1 MKIGKLEETLKK
13 AIKYTDRSIYIE
25 GPIGVGKTETINRIA
40 EMEGYDI
47 VNIPIET
54 MEFYDFK
61 MNKIENG
68 KMRSYYNEDLPD
80 DEPVGTYGLLVFE
93 DLTASDRQTV
103 YAVMNFLL
111 TGKIGN
117 YVLPKRWKMIST
129 GNREEDGILTPIP
142 KVVKTRMLVLTVNYS
157 VEDFSKYI
165 LKKYKN
171 SKNAMLVASYA
182 KMRNNVL
189 VDVTPRVLES
199 IIKLP
204 FKRELIEGQ
213 LGDYTD
219 DFLNYV
225 KSSKKLNEIKTA
237 ILNNNFK
244 DIVVDN
250 EYQFLTA
257 LMLRT
262 IINKAYKEKNKAL
275 LTNIYNFAEYKL
287 NLEVVAFIARQIVEE
302 TPEMLNMKEI
312 VNLIKLTGLDKI

>member
-1 MKIGKLEETLKK
+1 
-13 AIKYTDRSIYIE
+13 
-25 GPIGVGKTETINRIA
+25 
-40 EMEGYDI
+40 
-47 VNIPIET
+47 
-54 MEFYDFK
+54 
-61 MNKIENG
+61 
-68 KMRSYYNEDLPD
+68 
-80 DEPVGTYGLLVFE
+80 
-93 DLTASDRQTV
+93 
-103 YAVMNFLL
+103 
-111 TGKIGN
+111 
-117 YVLPKRWKMIST
+117 
-129 GNREEDGILTPIP
+129 
-142 KVVKTRMLVLTVNYS
+142 MLVLTVNYS

-204 FKRELIEGQ
+204 FQRELIEGQ

-262 IINKAYKEKNKAL
+262 MINKAYKNKDKAL

-312 VNLIKLTGLDKI
+312 VDLIKLTGLDKI